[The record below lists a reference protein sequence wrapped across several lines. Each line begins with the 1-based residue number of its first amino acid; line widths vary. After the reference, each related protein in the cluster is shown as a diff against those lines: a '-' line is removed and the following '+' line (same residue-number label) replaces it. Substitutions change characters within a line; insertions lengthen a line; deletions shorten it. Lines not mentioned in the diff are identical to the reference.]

1 MCLQPCFIYAFYHLR
16 KILTNTCDIF
26 LDNERVWLYNHFY
39 RFGEMAEWLKAPV
52 LKTGDVERHR
62 GFESLSLRDISSA
75 VEKYPSGRRGSPAKG
90 VGWDNRRPGSN
101 PGFSASQSLMALS
114 FLYLVLFRFILPS
127 EWISRYRSIQTYNTI
142 SLYSKIKFCCA
153 HTPF

>member
-1 MCLQPCFIYAFYHLR
+1 
-16 KILTNTCDIF
+16 
-26 LDNERVWLYNHFY
+26 
-39 RFGEMAEWLKAPV
+39 MAEWLKAPV

-101 PGFSASQSLMALS
+101 PGFSVLARFQNENGLFCAKNWQFQDNFEKLQ
-114 FLYLVLFRFILPS
+114 FLKKNVNFEKFSKVLKNSP
-127 EWISRYRSIQTYNTI
+127 
-142 SLYSKIKFCCA
+142 
-153 HTPF
+153 